1 MDLRDKKLT
10 PASLAFY
17 IGVVIRRSASF
28 QPFSIPKSNFPKYV
42 YGELDTEFV
51 RLVNTELQKLGWQ
64 MIVME
69 SYVAVIPDWNFNP
82 IDDDKIFM
90 DSVIFP
96 DTRVVI
102 HNVLRSNR

>member
-10 PASLAFY
+10 PALLAFY
-17 IGVVIRRSASF
+17 IGVAIDRVCHHE
-28 QPFSIPKSNFPKYV
+28 PFSIPKGNFTKYL
-42 YGELDTEFV
+42 YGELDAEFV
-51 RLVNTELQKLGWQ
+51 RLTNENLRRRGWY
-64 MIVME
+64 MVLMEHCVAIV
-69 SYVAVIPDWNFNP
+69 PDYNFNP

-90 DSVIFP
+90 DSVTFP